1 MSEQNR
7 ENERIRNIN
16 NQNKANIITQLSF
29 IIGRKSFT
37 NQEYRYILNCIDHEA
52 KISNNNE
59 TKEDREKRYSRF
71 VRDIILHFIVD
82 NDYREEQLQKLPY
95 YNDL

>member
-16 NQNKANIITQLSF
+16 NQNKANIIAQLSF

-37 NQEYRYILNCIDHEA
+37 NQEYRYLLNCMGMKLKFQIIMRLK
-52 KISNNNE
+52 KIK
-59 TKEDREKRYSRF
+59 TKDIQDLF
-71 VRDIILHFIVD
+71 VT
-82 NDYREEQLQKLPY
+82 
-95 YNDL
+95 

>member
-16 NQNKANIITQLSF
+16 NQNKANIIAQLSF

-37 NQEYRYILNCIDHEA
+37 DQEYRYILNRIEHEV
-52 KISNNNE
+52 SNHNE
-59 TKEDREKRYSRF
+59 TQEDKDKRYSRF
-71 VRDIILHFIVD
+71 VRNMILHFIVD
-82 NDYREEQLQKLPY
+82 DEHREEQLQKLPY

>member
-37 NQEYRYILNCIDHEA
+37 DQEYQYILNCIEHEA
-52 KISNNNE
+52 EVSSHNE
-59 TKEDREKRYSRF
+59 TQENKDKRHSRF
-71 VRDIILHFIVD
+71 VRDMILHFIVD
-82 NDYREEQLQKLPY
+82 DEHREEQLQKLPY